1 MSESIKNKQSVKS
14 SKDNFGIKKIL
25 KSYIYTIIASV
36 GTALFFY
43 VIGLT
48 KPLFYSLIVFLSCSL
63 SCCSLGIIAEWL
75 WPGRVSPLKL
85 LGIIVVICLAGGIIG
100 WHIGVF
106 ILYYFFSITTDL
118 GSSSYISS
126 MMFVS
131 VLAGITVPFIYY
143 HLRLKET
150 KEDAEKE
157 RLNRLTI
164 EKEALEA
171 NLRLLQAQI
180 EPHFLFNTLSN
191 ILSLI
196 DTAPAK
202 AKNMLMDFN
211 LYLRTSLATTR
222 PDMTTLDEEVDTIKA
237 YLNIQKIRLGNRLK
251 YSINIPDIILQ
262 QAFPP
267 LLLQPIV
274 ENAVK
279 HGLEPDIDGG
289 EIKIIAESVNGI
301 MRITVADTGKGF
313 SSHNKT
319 GVGISNVK
327 ERIKLIYGNKGSFNL
342 EENYPTG
349 AKVIVEVPKSDI

>member
-1 MSESIKNKQSVKS
+1 M
-14 SKDNFGIKKIL
+14 KKKVINGYL
-25 KSYIYTIIASV
+25 YTIIASV
-36 GTALFFY
+36 GLAIFFY
-43 VIGLT
+43 AIGWV
-48 KPLFYSLIVFLSCSL
+48 KPLHFALTVFLSCSL
-63 SCCSLGIIAEWL
+63 SCCTLGVLAEWL
-75 WPGRVSPLKL
+75 WPVRASPLKL
-85 LGIIVVICLAGGIIG
+85 LGIIIVICFAGAIIG
-100 WHIGVF
+100 WHIGVL
-106 ILYYFFSITTDL
+106 ILYLVFSRTTEL
-118 GSSSYISS
+118 GGSSYISS
-126 MMFVS
+126 MVFVS
-131 VLAGITVPFIYY
+131 VLAGITVPIIFY

-157 RLNRLTI
+157 RLNRLAV

-171 NLRLLQAQI
+171 NLRLLHAQI

-202 AKNMLMDFN
+202 AKSMLKDFN

-237 YLNIQKIRLGNRLK
+237 YLNIQKIRLGNRLN
-251 YSINIPDIILQ
+251 YSINIPDMLLQ
-262 QAFPP
+262 QPFPP

-289 EIKIIAESVNGI
+289 EINITAESVNGI

-327 ERIKLIYGNKGSFNL
+327 ERIRLIYGNKSSLSL
-342 EENYPTG
+342 EENYPNG
-349 AKVIVEVPKSDI
+349 AKVIFEVPVNDL